1 MCETNLKGALTEQRC
16 FTKCLESGYM
26 VLKPLFDDSK
36 YDFVLD
42 LNGKLIRVQ
51 VKTSRWANEQRG
63 VFIFSCSGCHNKKK
77 YTNDEVDYI
86 MTEMKNKFFLFPVYE
101 SGVYQK
107 TLNIDDNTYL
117 FENVIQMI

>member
-42 LNGKLIRVQ
+42 INNKLIRVQ
-51 VKTSRWANEQRG
+51 VKTSRWVDKQRG
-63 VFIFSCSGCHNKKK
+63 VFLFNCSSCHNRKK
-77 YTNDEVDYI
+77 YTSDDVDYI
-86 MTEMKNKFFLFPVYE
+86 MTEMNNKFFLFPISK
-101 SGVYQK
+101 SGSYQK
-107 TLNIDDNTYL
+107 TLNVNDDTYS
-117 FENVIQMI
+117 FENMIQMI